1 VSAALP
7 VSAFPRERSP
17 WWRLLTEPRSAFG
30 VLIVTIVLL
39 AAIFGPMFSFYA
51 PDTPDFQAILA
62 PPSAMHW
69 FGTDDLGRDVLARIL
84 FGARVSLL
92 VGLTSVGAALALGLP
107 IGLIAGYAGGW
118 TDSVLMRCM
127 DVLLAFPGILL
138 ALGITAALGAS
149 LPNTILAIAVVNLPV
164 LARVARGQALAVRGL
179 DFVTAERALGFK
191 ETTIL
196 WRCVLPNTLSPI
208 LVQASVLLAS
218 SIITEAYLS
227 FLGLG
232 VQPPTPSWGNM
243 LHDAIGFLDQAPW
256 LAWFPGAAIFLT
268 VLGFNVLGDGL
279 RDRLDPRD

>member
-1 VSAALP
+1 MSAA
-7 VSAFPRERSP
+7 VAVVATRSERSQ
-17 WWRLLTEPRSAFG
+17 WWRLLSEPRSALG
-30 VLIVTIVLL
+30 VLIVTVVLL
-39 AAIFGPMFSFYA
+39 AAAFGPMLSTYA
-51 PDTPDFQAILA
+51 PENPDFLATLA

-69 FGTDDLGRDVLARIL
+69 LGTDDLGRDILARIL
-84 FGARVSLL
+84 YGARVSLL
-92 VGLTSVGAALALGLP
+92 VGLSSVSGALLLGLP
-107 IGLIAGYAGGW
+107 IGLVAGYAGGW

-149 LPNTILAIAVVNLPV
+149 LANTILAIAVVNLPV

-179 DFVTAERALGFK
+179 DFVTAERALGFR
-191 ETTIL
+191 EATIL

-208 LVQASVLLAS
+208 LVQSSVLLAS

-232 VQPPTPSWGNM
+232 VQPPIPSWGNM
-243 LHDAIGFLDQAPW
+243 LHDAVGFLDQAAW

-268 VLGFNVLGDGL
+268 VLGFNLLGDGL